1 MELKCEFCDKSFSNK
16 SNLNYHKKNNKKC
29 QIIQNQNS
37 NNDISTLSSCEFCN
51 KIFRDLNSHYKT
63 CKKKIDT
70 EFQKLQFEKDEEIK
84 KLQIKKN
91 KEIKKL
97 QFEKD
102 EEIKKIRNEKD
113 EKIKRIHNE
122 KDEEIKKLR
131 NEKDE
136 EIKKLQMRI
145 VELEAE
151 NKIYLQDRDL
161 VQKLAAQPK
170 TTTNNNDNR
179 IRINN
184 NFFDNPERIKQM
196 IDEKLTKDYISDGQ
210 KGVAQ
215 FACNNLL
222 KDENG
227 NMNYICSD
235 PSRHIFRF
243 QNSEGNIEKD
253 INANKLTN
261 MLIDAGITNKTA
273 SISKSLWTK
282 EDGDI
287 DANKFLIF
295 SQYTNEI
302 SRMQIDNSIF
312 RNELASLTSV

>member
-1 MELKCEFCDKSFSNK
+1 MELKCEFCDKSFSNTG
-16 SNLNYHKKNNKKC
+16 NLNYHKKNNKKC
-29 QIIQNQNS
+29 QIIQLQNN
-37 NNDISTLSSCEFCN
+37 NNDLILSSCEFCN

-63 CKKKIDT
+63 CKKKIDSK
-70 EFQKLQFEKDEEIK
+70 FQKLQFEKDEEIK
-84 KLQIKKN
+84 KLQFEKDE
-91 KEIKKL
+91 EIKKL

-102 EEIKKIRNEKD
+102 EEIKKLQI
-113 EKIKRIHNE
+113 
-122 KDEEIKKLR
+122 
-131 NEKDE
+131 EKDE

-145 VELEAE
+145 IELEAE

-215 FACNNLL
+215 FACKNLL

-235 PSRHIFRF
+235 PSRHIFKY
-243 QNSEGNIEKD
+243 QNSEGNVEKD
-253 INANKLTN
+253 VKANKLTN
-261 MLIDAGITNKTA
+261 MLIDAGITIKA
-273 SISKSLWTK
+273 LSIAPSLWTD
-282 EDGDI
+282 EDGNI
-287 DANKFLIF
+287 DTNKFLTF
-295 SQYTNEI
+295 SPYTTGI
-302 SRMQIDNSIF
+302 ASMQVDNSVF
-312 RNELASLTSV
+312 RNELATLTCL

>member
-1 MELKCEFCDKSFSNK
+1 MELKCEFCDKSFSN
-16 SNLNYHKKNNKKC
+16 SGNLNYHKKNNKKC
-29 QIIQNQNS
+29 QIIQLQNN
-37 NNDISTLSSCEFCN
+37 NNDLILSSCEFCN

-63 CKKKIDT
+63 CKKKIDS

-84 KLQIKKN
+84 KL
-91 KEIKKL
+91 
-97 QFEKD
+97 
-102 EEIKKIRNEKD
+102 R
-113 EKIKRIHNE
+113 NE

-145 VELEAE
+145 IELEAE

-235 PSRHIFRF
+235 PSRHIFKF

-253 INANKLTN
+253 VKANKLTN
-261 MLIDAGITNKTA
+261 MLIDAGITTKA
-273 SISKSLWTK
+273 LSIAPSLWTD
-282 EDGDI
+282 EDGNI
-287 DANKFLIF
+287 NTNKFQMF
-295 SQYTNEI
+295 VPYTTGI
-302 SRMQIDNSIF
+302 ASMQVDNTVF
-312 RNELASLTSV
+312 RNELATLTSL

>member
-1 MELKCEFCDKSFSNK
+1 MNCKYCDANLKTLSS
-16 SNLNYHKKNNKKC
+16 LNYHKKTNQKCLDIQKNLENNNIEELFSNCNYCDKTFTNQSLKKHL
-29 QIIQNQNS
+29 Q
-37 NNDISTLSSCEFCN
+37 
-51 KIFRDLNSHYKT
+51 T
-63 CKKKIDT
+63 CKYKKI
-70 EFQKLQFEKDEEIK
+70 KEE
-84 KLQIKKN
+84 
-91 KEIKKL
+91 E
-97 QFEKD
+97 
-102 EEIKKIRNEKD
+102 
-113 EKIKRIHNE
+113 
-122 KDEEIKKLR
+122 
-131 NEKDE
+131 
-136 EIKKLQMRI
+136 
-145 VELEAE
+145 E
-151 NKIYLQDRDL
+151 NKIKELEIENQKCENILLKEENENYQNEISELKKEILSLRDSILKLESVNNVYLQDREI
-161 VQKLAAQPK
+161 VHKLALQPK
-170 TTTNNNDNR
+170 NTNNNNNK
-179 IRINN
+179 IKVNN
-184 NFFDNPERIKQM
+184 NFFDNLERIKQM

>member
-16 SNLNYHKKNNKKC
+16 SNVNYHKKNNKKC
-29 QIIQNQNS
+29 QIIQRQNS
-37 NNDISTLSSCEFCN
+37 NNDNSMLSSCEFCN

-70 EFQKLQFEKDEEIK
+70 EFQKLQIEKDEEIKKLQIEKDEEIKKLQIEKDEEIK

-91 KEIKKL
+91 KEFKKL
-97 QFEKD
+97 Q
-102 EEIKKIRNEKD
+102 I
-113 EKIKRIHNE
+113 
-122 KDEEIKKLR
+122 
-131 NEKDE
+131 
-136 EIKKLQMRI
+136 RI

-170 TTTNNNDNR
+170 TSNDNR

-196 IDEKLTKDYISDGQ
+196 IDEKLTKDYISEGQ

-215 FACNNLL
+215 FACKNLL

-235 PSRHIFRF
+235 LSRLVFKF
-243 QNSEGNIEKD
+243 YNSEGNIEKD
-253 INANKLTN
+253 VKANKLTD
-261 MLIDAGITNKTA
+261 MLIEAGIANKA
-273 SISKSLWTK
+273 LSMAPLLWTD
-282 EDGDI
+282 EDGNI
-287 DANKFLIF
+287 NSNKFLIF
-295 SQYTNEI
+295 SSYTTEI
-302 SRMQIDNSIF
+302 ASMQVDNSVF
-312 RNELASLTSV
+312 RNELACLTSL